1 MPVRILQEQGGGVM
15 AQRPRRIIDIN
26 LLTTR
31 SQQSIQIDLYTGH
44 RTAIVRTVKSV
55 TTKAGI
61 TTGTITIEHED
72 YTVRQIGRSNEWYFC
87 DANGQRVRQ
96 EFDKQNNEWRAYREK
111 SSEGRSE
118 SGGDR

>member
-1 MPVRILQEQGGGVM
+1 M
-15 AQRPRRIIDIN
+15 RRIIDIN

-31 SQQSIQIDLYTGH
+31 SQQSIQIDLFTGN
-44 RTAIVRTVKSV
+44 RTAIVRTVKDV

-61 TTGTITIEHED
+61 TLGTVTIEHEE

-87 DANGQRVRQ
+87 DQDGNRIRK
-96 EFDKQNNEWRAYREK
+96 EFDKQNNDERAYREK
-111 SSEGRSE
+111 SGKGRSE

>member
-1 MPVRILQEQGGGVM
+1 MPVRILPQQGGGVM

-87 DANGQRVRQ
+87 DQDGNRIRK
-96 EFDKQNNEWRAYREK
+96 EFDKQNNDWRNYRETSGK
-111 SSEGRSE
+111 SGQE